1 MEPLLKGIAL
11 GITVSFLIGPI
22 FFALADI
29 TISKGWRCGLAYVT
43 GVITS
48 DIVLI
53 YFVERILN
61 KFPFTHD
68 LKFKIGIAGGLLLI
82 LFGVV
87 TFFSKVNIKSFDVTT
102 VKSLMGAFMKG
113 VTINVLNPFVTIWW
127 ITMYTTVS
135 VHYLNFSDKFLYY
148 FGIIFMVFSFD
159 LLKIRFA
166 YYLKQKL
173 TIDKL
178 ILLKKVVGVSL
189 LVFGVVM
196 IVKVSS

>member
-1 MEPLLKGIAL
+1 MEPLLNGIVL

-29 TISKGWRCGLAYVT
+29 TISKGWRCGLSYVI
-43 GVITS
+43 GVIAS

-53 YFVERILN
+53 YLVERIFN
-61 KFPFTHD
+61 KFPFTED

-87 TFFSKVNIKSFDVTT
+87 TFISKVSIKSIDVTS
-102 VKSLMGAFMKG
+102 VKSLMGAFLKG

-127 ITMYTTVS
+127 ITMYTTVTI
-135 VHYLNFSDKFLYY
+135 HYLHFSDKFLYY
-148 FGIIFMVFSFD
+148 FGILFMVFCFD

-173 TIDKL
+173 TADKL
-178 ILLKKVVGVSL
+178 ILLKKTVGICL
-189 LVFGVVM
+189 FVFGVVM
-196 IVKVSS
+196 IYKVV